1 VFYIGDTQYFYLNRP
16 GHHSADLHEKCLTG
30 QNPSMSGNLTLSEIG
45 LFHLKMPVRP
55 LSTQTGWLN
64 NHSLPIGHMSKIAI
78 LEALA

>member
-1 VFYIGDTQYFYLNRP
+1 
-16 GHHSADLHEKCLTG
+16 
-30 QNPSMSGNLTLSEIG
+30 MSGNLTLSEIG